1 VSKVIGI
8 DLGTTNSVVA
18 ILDGSQPEIIAN
30 ATGARTTPSV
40 VSLGAGD
47 EWLVGDVAKR
57 QLAGKPDQT
66 VYSVKRLMGMR
77 LDEVGDEVAT
87 KSYKIVKGEKGMA
100 FVEVKGKLY
109 SPVEVSAMILRE
121 IRHRVEEVLG
131 EEASDAVITVPAYF
145 NDAQR
150 QATQDAGRIAGLNI
164 LRIINEP
171 TAAAL
176 AYGLDKG
183 AQRKIAVF
191 DLGGGTFDI
200 SILHLG
206 DGVFEVKATGG
217 DTHLGGD
224 DFDQTIIDW
233 MIEEFSSQTG
243 VDLSQDRSASGRL
256 KEAAE
261 KAKIELS
268 SGLETN
274 IQLPFI
280 ATRDGEPLH
289 LDLSLSRA
297 RFERMVQSLID
308 RTLEACLAALEDSG
322 LTPLEIDEV
331 ILVGGATRVPAV
343 QRAVEELFAK
353 MPNKSVHPDEVVALG
368 AAIQGGALEGKV
380 EEVLLLDVTPL
391 SIGLETLGGVVTRL
405 VDRNTT
411 VPTRRSQIFSTVQDN
426 QSSVTVHVV
435 QGEREMAADNRS
447 LARFELSGI
456 PPAKKGVP
464 QVEVTFD
471 IDADG
476 ILHVSAQDM
485 GTGKAQ
491 KVTVRGSSNLAEDEI
506 QRMIQEAQDRH
517 SEDLVRRERAEL
529 KHKAETLLLDVEDSI
544 QTAGA
549 DNISRAAISAIQG
562 HCDAVRVALGAG
574 DPAGLQEAVAAL
586 EEASHSF
593 ARDLYQQTDY

>member
-1 VSKVIGI
+1 MGKVIGI

-18 ILDGSQPEIIAN
+18 ILDGSQPEIVAN

-47 EWLVGDVAKR
+47 EWLVGEVAKR
-57 QLAGKPDQT
+57 QLASKPELT
-66 VYSVKRLMGMR
+66 LYSIKRLMGMR
-77 LDEVGDEVAT
+77 FDEVPDDVAT
-87 KSYKIVKGEKGMA
+87 RSYKIVKGEHGMA
-100 FVEVKGKLY
+100 CVEVEGEILT
-109 SPVEVSAMILRE
+109 PVEVSAMLLRE
-121 IRHRVEEVLG
+121 IRNRVEEVLG
-131 EEASDAVITVPAYF
+131 EEVPDVVITVPAYF

-150 QATQDAGRIAGLNI
+150 QATQDAGRVAGLNT

-176 AYGLDKG
+176 AFGLDKG
-183 AQRKIAVF
+183 DEQNIAVF

-224 DFDQTIIDW
+224 DFDQVIIDW
-233 MIEEFSSQTG
+233 VVEEFNEQTG
-243 VDLSQDRSASGRL
+243 VDLSEDRSVGGRL

-268 SGLETN
+268 SSLETN
-274 IQLPFI
+274 IQLPFV
-280 ATRDGEPLH
+280 ATKDGDPLH
-289 LDLSLSRA
+289 MDLTLSRA
-297 RFERMVQSLID
+297 RFERMAQGLVD
-308 RTLEACLAALEDSG
+308 RTLECCLSALEDSD
-322 LTPLEIDEV
+322 LTPLQIDEV
-331 ILVGGATRVPAV
+331 ILVGGSTRVPSV

-368 AAIQGGALEGKV
+368 AAIQAGALEGLV
-380 EEVLLLDVTPL
+380 DEVLLLDVTPL
-391 SIGLETLGGVVTRL
+391 SIGLETLGGVVTRI

-456 PPAKKGVP
+456 PPAKQGVP
-464 QVEVTFD
+464 QIEVTFD
-471 IDADG
+471 IDVDG
-476 ILHVSAQDM
+476 ILHVSARDL
-485 GTGKAQ
+485 GTGVAQ
-491 KVTVRGSSNLAEDEI
+491 KVTVRGSSNLSNDEVE
-506 QRMIQEAQDRH
+506 RMIQEAAERQD
-517 SEDLVRRERAEL
+517 EDRVRRTRAEL
-529 KHKAETLLLDVEDSI
+529 RHRAETLLLDVETSI
-544 QTAGA
+544 QTAGEG
-549 DNISRAAISAIQG
+549 NISKSALEQIKS
-562 HCDAVRVALGAG
+562 HCDAVRTALDAN
-574 DPAGLQEAVAAL
+574 DLTALDEAVGKL
-586 EEASHSF
+586 ESASHAF
-593 ARDLYQQTDY
+593 ARDLYQGSDS

>member
-1 VSKVIGI
+1 VGKVIGI

-40 VSLGAGD
+40 VSLGSGG
-47 EWLVGDVAKR
+47 EWIVGDVAKR
-57 QLAGKPDQT
+57 QLAGKPEQT

-77 LDEVGDEVAT
+77 FEEVSDEVAT
-87 KSYKIVKGEKGMA
+87 KAYRVVKGDQGMA
-100 FVEVKGKLY
+100 SVEINGEIY
-109 SPVEVSAMILRE
+109 SPVEISAMVLRE
-121 IRHRVEEVLG
+121 IRTRVEEVLG
-131 EEASDAVITVPAYF
+131 EEVTDAVITVPAYF

-150 QATQDAGRIAGLNI
+150 QATQDAGRIAGLKT

-183 AQRKIAVF
+183 EERNIAVF

-224 DFDQTIIDW
+224 DFDQSIIDW
-233 MIEEFSSQTG
+233 MIEEFAEHTG
-243 VDLSQDRSASGRL
+243 VDLAENRAAAGRL

-280 ATRDGEPLH
+280 ATQNGEPLH
-289 LDLSLSRA
+289 LELSLSRA
-297 RFERMVQSLID
+297 RFERMVQPLVD

-322 LTPLEIDEV
+322 FTPLQVDEV

-353 MPNKSVHPDEVVALG
+353 MPNKSVHPDEVVAMG
-368 AAIQGGALEGKV
+368 AAIQAGALEGQV

-391 SIGLETLGGVVTRL
+391 SIGLETLGGVVTRI

-456 PPAKKGVP
+456 PPAKKGIP

-471 IDADG
+471 IDVDG
-476 ILHVSAQDM
+476 ILHVSAKDL
-485 GTGKAQ
+485 GTAVAQ
-491 KVTVRGSSNLAEDEI
+491 NVTVRGSSNLSEDEVQRMVTEARERQAEDK
-506 QRMIQEAQDRH
+506 
-517 SEDLVRRERAEL
+517 VRRERAEL
-529 KHKAETLLLDVEDSI
+529 RHKAETLLLDVEDSI
-544 QTAGA
+544 QTAGQGS
-549 DNISRAAISAIQG
+549 ISGNAISAIRG
-562 HCDAVRVALGAG
+562 HCDAVRV
-574 DPAGLQEAVAAL
+574 GLDADDVAAL
-586 EEASHSF
+586 EEAVAQLESASHAF
-593 ARDLYQQTDY
+593 ARDLYQQSNS